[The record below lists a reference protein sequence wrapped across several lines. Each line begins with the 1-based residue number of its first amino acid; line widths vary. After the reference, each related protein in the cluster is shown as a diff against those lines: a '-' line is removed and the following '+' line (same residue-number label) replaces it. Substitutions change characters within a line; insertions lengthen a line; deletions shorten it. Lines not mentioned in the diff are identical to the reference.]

1 MYSCPQVL
9 GRLCLARKGK
19 QLIGEL
25 FYHIWSNLI
34 EDYLDSREVVLLM
47 GVGLLLK
54 RLVSLPI
61 NAFASLD
68 GSFST
73 YLNLLDFLHS
83 KQSRSLSVFSL
94 CTLPQAFFNAVSNK
108 ED

>member
-1 MYSCPQVL
+1 MDVENAVCKRYLYVL
-9 GRLCLARKGK
+9 
-19 QLIGEL
+19 
-25 FYHIWSNLI
+25 
-34 EDYLDSREVVLLM
+34 REVVLLM
-47 GVGLLLK
+47 GVWLLLK

-61 NAFASLD
+61 NPFASLD